1 MATRIQL
8 RRDTAANWTL
18 NDPTLAA
25 GEMGFETDTLKLKCG
40 DGTTAW
46 NSLSYVNQVV
56 AGSFTL
62 GDNSKFIAGD
72 GNDLNVYHDGTD
84 SYIVDLSTNTLY
96 VRGSQVVIGSTT
108 NETGIQFNA
117 NGDVKLYH
125 DDAQK
130 LATTSNGVS
139 VSGTVNATGNIIT
152 AGEFQATSD
161 ARLKSKVETIGGAL
175 DKVKAMR
182 GVSFTLDG
190 KPSVGVIAQEMLE
203 VVPEVVNTTGD
214 YYKVAYANLVGVLI
228 EAIKE
233 LSDKVDQLEVSNND
247 S

>member
-18 NDPTLAA
+18 NDPTLAS
-25 GEMGFETDTLKLKCG
+25 GELGFETDTLKLKCG
-40 DGTTAW
+40 NGTTAW
-46 NSLSYVNQVV
+46 SSLSYVNQVQ
-56 AGSFTL
+56 AGAFTL
-62 GDNSKFIAGD
+62 ADNTNIVLGD
-72 GNDLNVYHDGTD
+72 GSDLQIYHDGTA
-84 SYIVDLSTNTLY
+84 SVITETQGNTLY
-96 VRGSQVVIGSTT
+96 VRGDQVIIGSPN
-108 NETGIQFNA
+108 NETGIQFNKD
-117 NGDVKLYH
+117 GDVKLYH
-125 DDAQK
+125 DDSQK
-130 LATTSNGVS
+130 FATTSTGVYATG
-139 VSGTVNATGNIIT
+139 VVQATGNII
-152 AGEFQATSD
+152 AGGEFQALSD
-161 ARLKSKVETIGGAL
+161 ARLKTKVETIGGAL

-182 GVSFTLDG
+182 GVSFTMEG

-233 LSDKVDQLEVSNND
+233 LSAKVDQLEVSNND